1 MDTEDRGALPGAVS
15 KKDMRR
21 ARELVVASS
30 VPSADVDDVA
40 QEVLCA
46 LAFRRAPIEVREGF
60 TPAQAREA
68 FLCGVVERKV
78 AQYWRQHVRDK
89 LGPTLWAEVFP
100 EGLAPSAEE
109 QVIDLTPLLR
119 IGRAIEELGST
130 EPLLYDVLVLSI
142 EGIPAT
148 VAARRL
154 NIPAGTAS
162 DRLRRARAMVRDL
175 LRRRA
180 AEEASWTA
188 RRVLA
193 ARGASPPMEALDRAG
208 APGGAS
214 MAPFTGPGA
223 THPST
228 GGPALGTETV
238 PSARR

>member
-21 ARELVVASS
+21 AHQLVLASG

-78 AQYWRQHVRDK
+78 AQYWRQHVRDQ
-89 LGPTLWAEVFP
+89 LGPTLWTEVFP
-100 EGLAPSAEE
+100 EGLAPSAED
-109 QVIDLTPLLR
+109 QVLDLTPLLR
-119 IGRAIEELGST
+119 IGRAIEDLGST
-130 EPLLYDVLVLSI
+130 EPLLRDVLVLSI

-162 DRLRRARAMVRDL
+162 DRLRRARAAVRDI
-175 LRRRA
+175 LRRWA
-180 AEEASWTA
+180 AEEASCPA

-193 ARGASPPMEALDRAG
+193 AREASPPMEASDRAG
-208 APGGAS
+208 APAGAS
-214 MAPFTGPGA
+214 MDLFRGPREVHPCTGRPAPC
-223 THPST
+223 
-228 GGPALGTETV
+228 TETV